1 MPGDIY
7 PVNVSR
13 RPHLICSAPSINH
26 SPCCVPTDAGS
37 EHTQQPAPRALREGA
52 PRLHTQRS
60 TQSFSL
66 LCAGCSSTVGHA
78 VASVPQISLPFPF
91 SLWCSPPYPEERCAI
106 RSNEGCAHL
115 PTRSTPFGNLS
126 SSHESLRAPL
136 HVGQSLPLP
145 EAFTSQQKP
154 SGLAVPPGHLPKAPQ
169 LYCRVCLG
177 ALGTLLVLTPPQ
189 LPDAFPTAPTASLST
204 H

>member
-26 SPCCVPTDAGS
+26 CPCCVPTDAGS

-78 VASVPQISLPFPF
+78 VASVPQISLAFPF

-106 RSNEGCAHL
+106 RSNEDYAHL
-115 PTRSTPFGNLS
+115 PTRSTPLAICLRHMNPLEILFMWG
-126 SSHESLRAPL
+126 SHSLFP
-136 HVGQSLPLP
+136 
-145 EAFTSQQKP
+145 KP
-154 SGLAVPPGHLPKAPQ
+154 SRVSRSPQAWLFHPITSRKLRSSTAV
-169 LYCRVCLG
+169 C
-177 ALGTLLVLTPPQ
+177 
-189 LPDAFPTAPTASLST
+189 ASEPWAHCWS
-204 H
+204 